1 MINAYTSYGR
11 SSDQCQLL
19 SVLMQFSYFTGE
31 CWLLTIS
38 VDLILSLTN
47 PFSSYKLNLR
57 RYHIVVWTSGAI
69 ISGVLL
75 DSDHCQDV
83 FSDGICWI
91 DASFECILGFYLF
104 WIVLFYAAS
113 ICVVLFSAWRIS
125 RGLESTYSTRKACVK
140 DTFCIVASYVTYSVF
155 LFLLFILL
163 TPQHNLEQNSN
174 ISDSGQHIIAYL
186 LALRGFVDAVLWFML
201 HDFGSPG
208 SNSSTSTKSK
218 PNGGLWPKFFSSPL
232 LGASEVGRDTD
243 TSDDNIEFAKES
255 EQKSEFGIDID
266 LSPQLNMALRKEVV
280 HFTTMGII
288 RSVDLNMDTSN
299 PECASEAV
307 RVFPLEDESHIFSD
321 YEPDAF
327 HRLRQLNNV
336 GERWYQAQISLPAKE
351 RLAEG
356 GSGAFMFFCG
366 SGEFMVR
373 RNALELYSFFANMT
387 QEVLSCQRCIYPVTT
402 VETLHIQVKTVE
414 KDEANALLEILKQ
427 YEKHLQENA
436 DSLLVRFL
444 GLHSLRMY
452 NREFSFVVMRN
463 IFPPVATI
471 NQRYDIK
478 GSWVNR
484 NSAPVPPGVRVF
496 CRHCGELFVSGSQ
509 ASCPDVV
516 GEHEANFVLKDNDFT
531 SKIRLQ
537 PDDAYNLIEILN
549 KDSDALCAMG
559 ITDFSLL
566 IGIRNLQYEVE
577 PGRII
582 SQRRKS
588 TLTSFSET
596 ISSVDI
602 KNNEEMTSFL
612 KEPDRESVSTHSNTG
627 TTQVPGVNPDLSR
640 HAGSMSTSS
649 AETCPWMLKKSTF
662 KNSAKSG
669 RREVSIVEGAEE
681 IPTRDVGLNNK
692 EGSQMLDL
700 MEEELA
706 GGHLARS
713 VIAPGVYY
721 MGIVDIL
728 QKWTIKKRCE
738 RLYKIH
744 ILGRAGEGIS
754 CMAPEPYK
762 ARFQQKVSQI
772 IEHSIFIREITGSWK
787 GKRELSEPTAL
798 VNTT

>member
-1 MINAYTSYGR
+1 MFSDAQESVRILVRNEKTSKIVGAKYWFYFRLWFPYFSVILAVLLYVIPYMMGRGTAAFLFSGGLLSLFFCACVLCSYIHIIPWQRHPSPLIFYRSCSHCLFSLILMINAYTSYGR

-387 QEVLSCQRCIYPVTT
+387 QEVLSCQRCIYPVT
-402 VETLHIQVKTVE
+402 
-414 KDEANALLEILKQ
+414 
-427 YEKHLQENA
+427 Y
-436 DSLLVRFL
+436 
-444 GLHSLRMY
+444 
-452 NREFSFVVMRN
+452 
-463 IFPPVATI
+463 
-471 NQRYDIK
+471 
-478 GSWVNR
+478 
-484 NSAPVPPGVRVF
+484 
-496 CRHCGELFVSGSQ
+496 C
-509 ASCPDVV
+509 
-516 GEHEANFVLKDNDFT
+516 
-531 SKIRLQ
+531 
-537 PDDAYNLIEILN
+537 
-549 KDSDALCAMG
+549 
-559 ITDFSLL
+559 
-566 IGIRNLQYEVE
+566 
-577 PGRII
+577 
-582 SQRRKS
+582 
-588 TLTSFSET
+588 
-596 ISSVDI
+596 
-602 KNNEEMTSFL
+602 
-612 KEPDRESVSTHSNTG
+612 
-627 TTQVPGVNPDLSR
+627 
-640 HAGSMSTSS
+640 
-649 AETCPWMLKKSTF
+649 
-662 KNSAKSG
+662 
-669 RREVSIVEGAEE
+669 
-681 IPTRDVGLNNK
+681 
-692 EGSQMLDL
+692 
-700 MEEELA
+700 
-706 GGHLARS
+706 
-713 VIAPGVYY
+713 
-721 MGIVDIL
+721 
-728 QKWTIKKRCE
+728 
-738 RLYKIH
+738 
-744 ILGRAGEGIS
+744 
-754 CMAPEPYK
+754 
-762 ARFQQKVSQI
+762 
-772 IEHSIFIREITGSWK
+772 
-787 GKRELSEPTAL
+787 
-798 VNTT
+798 